1 MVDAGAVT
9 LIMAAALAG
18 FYPVYGGFGFL
29 RAAMGGL
36 VLGLAVALIGTV
48 ARLSAPLCVG
58 VGALAYLAFAPAFG
72 LAGSPGLAWFP
83 NAVSLRASVVGLV
96 GVWSDFLT
104 APTPVVVF
112 KELALAPFI
121 IALTGMAV
129 AASLAWRLTRPA
141 FALIPLAAALGAVAA
156 LGTNQ
161 PAWPLAQALTMALV
175 GLTWLAWRH
184 AQQPG
189 RQPGDSPASA
199 SRHSRLVTVVGGLL
213 VIGLVGGVSLVAAG
227 PVEAA
232 MDRTAPRDRIVPPL
246 DLREQ
251 PSPLI
256 NYRQLVGHQKD
267 VTLMTVQGLP
277 DNTRLRLAVLDT
289 YDGLVFNV
297 GSGLGPGAG
306 QYLRCGSNSITEQTA
321 ELTKVQVQ
329 IGDYSGVWVPGAGR
343 LTGLEFTGLDASSLQ
358 EQLYYNPVAAG
369 AVVPVGLGIGQRYSF
384 EAAISP
390 PVTLDDV
397 AGESVANIQMP
408 PVSNA
413 PDVVASA
420 ASSYTGEETD
430 SVKRLS
436 AMTEALKDPARG
448 FFSHGLAGQT
458 PSLPGHGTKRIQD
471 FLSAEQM
478 VGDDEQYAV
487 AMTLMARQLGMPARV
502 VMGFYP
508 GEDSQVQGDTWTV
521 TGADAHAWVEVKFN
535 TVDWVT
541 IDPTPPEN
549 QVLENQEPLARDTP
563 NPQVLQPPPPPEEP
577 AKAPVENLPDDKDN
591 PEGQADN
598 QREWTWL
605 LGMIGLVLG
614 LVLLLLSPFAI
625 VLALKR
631 RRRRRR
637 QHAKTPH
644 CQVSGAWNELTDWAV
659 DLGYKPDLANTRRQA
674 SKELAD
680 RFALPTIGE
689 LAQRTDASIFG
700 PITPSV
706 AEASLIWTEVTTVQ
720 KAMRANAPRLTRWRA
735 PVSLASLRS
744 KPAKGRI
751 PVGVSGGDKQHASL

>member
-9 LIMAAALAG
+9 LMLAAALAG
-18 FYPVYGGFGFL
+18 FYPVYGGFGFV
-29 RAAMGGL
+29 RAALGGL

-48 ARLSAPLCVG
+48 VRLSAPLCLG
-58 VGALAYLAFAPAFG
+58 VGALAYLAFAPALG
-72 LAGSPGLAWFP
+72 LAGTPGVAWFP
-83 NAVSLRASVVGLV
+83 NAVGLRASVTGLV

-104 APTPVVVF
+104 APPPVGVF
-112 KELALAPFI
+112 SELALAPYL
-121 IALTGMAV
+121 IALTGAAV

-184 AQQPG
+184 AQQPSQ
-189 RQPGDSPASA
+189 QPSDSA
-199 SRHSRLVTVVGGLL
+199 SRRSRLVTVVGGL
-213 VIGLVGGVSLVAAG
+213 VVVGLVGGISLAVAG

-232 MDRTAPRDRIVPPL
+232 MDRTAPRDSIIPPL
-246 DLREQ
+246 DLRQQ

-256 NYRQLVGHQKD
+256 SYRQLVGRQKD
-267 VTLMTVQGLP
+267 ATLMTIKGLP
-277 DNTRLRLAVLDT
+277 EEARLRLAVLDT

-306 QYLRCGSNSITEQTA
+306 QYLRCGSRSITEQTTD
-321 ELTKVQVQ
+321 LTEVRVQ
-329 IGDYSGVWVPGAGR
+329 IGDYSGVWLPGAGV
-343 LTGLEFTGLDASSLQ
+343 LTGLEFTGADAPSLQ

-369 AVVPVGLGIGQRYSF
+369 AVVPVGLAKGQQYTF
-384 EAAISP
+384 EAAINP
-390 PVTLDDV
+390 PVALDDV
-397 AGESVANIQMP
+397 AGATLANVQMP
-408 PVSNA
+408 PVTNA

-420 ASSYTGEETD
+420 ASSFTGEETD
-430 SVKRLS
+430 SVKRLT

-471 FLSAEQM
+471 FLGAEQM

-535 TVDWVT
+535 SVDWVT

-577 AKAPVENLPDDKDN
+577 AKAPAENLPDDKDE
-591 PEGQADN
+591 PEGETNN

-614 LVLLLLSPFAI
+614 LLLLLLSPFAI

-637 QHAKTPH
+637 QQAKTTH
-644 CQVSGAWNELTDWAV
+644 SQVSGAWYELTDWAV
-659 DLGYKPDLANTRRQA
+659 DLGYKPDLANTRRQV

-680 RFALPTIGE
+680 RFAVPTIAD
-689 LAQRTDASIFG
+689 LAQRADANIFG
-700 PITPSV
+700 PIVPSEV
-706 AEASLIWTEVTTVQ
+706 EASSYWAEVATVRR
-720 KAMRANAPRLTRWRA
+720 AMRAGSSRLTRWRA
-735 PVSLASLRS
+735 PVSLASLRVQRS
-744 KPAKGRI
+744 KGHRPI
-751 PVGVSGGDKQHASL
+751 QVSGGDKLHASL